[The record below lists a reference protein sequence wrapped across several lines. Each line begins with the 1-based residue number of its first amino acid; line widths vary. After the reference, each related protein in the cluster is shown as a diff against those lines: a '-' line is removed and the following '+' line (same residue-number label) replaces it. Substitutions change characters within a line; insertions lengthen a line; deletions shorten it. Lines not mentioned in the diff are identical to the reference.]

1 MRIPL
6 RSNRQRQQ
14 VTVAILIALSM
25 TVMIGFVGLALD
37 LGKLYVFKSELQN
50 SADACALA
58 ATQALTGTTGQQL
71 AIGEAAGRTT
81 DGRQKALF
89 QHDSVTT
96 AADETVDFGTT
107 ASGSFFTKVGLS
119 NAQALTMRFA

>member
-37 LGKLYVFKSELQN
+37 LGKLYVLKVN
-50 SADACALA
+50 CK
-58 ATQALTGTTGQQL
+58 
-71 AIGEAAGRTT
+71 IVRTPVPWPP
-81 DGRQKALF
+81 RR
-89 QHDSVTT
+89 H
-96 AADETVDFGTT
+96 
-107 ASGSFFTKVGLS
+107 
-119 NAQALTMRFA
+119 